1 PPGRRGGGS
10 TSVMAHVIAGGRG
23 AASDPPPSRRLL
35 AEAERLFGEHGYR
48 RTTVAMVCARAG
60 IATGSFYA
68 HFDSKAEIFA
78 AVVRAI
84 NADLRAAMAAALRLA
99 AGNQRARER
108 AAFRAYF
115 DLIQHRPWIFR
126 ILREAEFVDPGLY
139 REYYERLVRGYSRGV
154 RAAQLAGEIDARYDP
169 EVIAF
174 VYTGLGH
181 FVGMRWA
188 EWTAGGRVPD
198 DVFEDLMGVL
208 ERGLPPDGGQT
219 QATESR
225 QPDPVVRR
233 MRPGGA
239 ATP

>member
-1 PPGRRGGGS
+1 VRKAS
-10 TSVMAHVIAGGRG
+10 SANGGRS
-23 AASDPPPSRRLL
+23 AAGQQPPARRLL
-35 AEAERLFGEHGYR
+35 AEAERLFGERGYR
-48 RTTVAMVCARAG
+48 RTTVADVCAQAG

-78 AVVRAI
+78 AVVRGI
-84 NADLRAAMAAALRLA
+84 NADLREAMAAALRLA
-99 AGNQRARER
+99 EDNQRARER

-115 DLIQHRPWIFR
+115 DLIQRRPWIFR
-126 ILREAEFVDPGLY
+126 ILREAEFIDPSLY

-154 RAAQLAGEIDARYDP
+154 RAAQLAGEIDPRYDP

-198 DVFEDLMGVL
+198 DVFEDLMAVL
-208 ERGLPPDGGQT
+208 ARGLPPSSENAR
-219 QATESR
+219 ATGSR
-225 QPDPVVRR
+225 QQEQAVRR
-233 MRPGGA
+233 MRSGA
-239 ATP
+239 ATRR

>member
-1 PPGRRGGGS
+1 
-10 TSVMAHVIAGGRG
+10 
-23 AASDPPPSRRLL
+23 LL
-35 AEAERLFGEHGYR
+35 AEAERLFGERGYR
-48 RTTVAMVCARAG
+48 RTTVADVCAKAG

-78 AVVRAI
+78 AVVRGI

-99 AGNQRARER
+99 EDNQRARER

-115 DLIQHRPWIFR
+115 DLIQRRPWIFR
-126 ILREAEFVDPGLY
+126 LLREAEFIDPSLY

-154 RAAQLAGEIDARYDP
+154 RAPQLAGEIDPRYDP

-208 ERGLPPDGGQT
+208 ERGLPPSSEHARPTG
-219 QATESR
+219 SR
-225 QPDPVVRR
+225 QQDQVVRR
-233 MRPGGA
+233 LRSGA
-239 ATP
+239 ATPQ